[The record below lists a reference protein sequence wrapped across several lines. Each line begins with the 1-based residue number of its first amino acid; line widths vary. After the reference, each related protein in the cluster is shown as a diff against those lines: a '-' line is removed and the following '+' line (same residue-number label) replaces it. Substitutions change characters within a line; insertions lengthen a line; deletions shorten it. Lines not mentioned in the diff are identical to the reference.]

1 VGHHD
6 RHGGG
11 GRRGREPVLLHLSA
25 DRIRKAHAHVDE
37 QVVAQLGNTVSVC
50 RSTTSIRS
58 RRIVPRRKS
67 APHFKKRAL
76 TTFRKELAG

>member
-67 APHFKKRAL
+67 AQHFKKRAL